1 MFSILNAGGDKKVQY
16 KIRELRIN
24 AGYTQEELAQ
34 KSGVNR
40 TTISAMENGN
50 EVNVSVK
57 LLKKLAEC
65 LHVKITDVFC

>member
-1 MFSILNAGGDKKVQY
+1 MKY
-16 KIRELRIN
+16 KIKELRLSM
-24 AGYTQEELAQ
+24 GMTQEELAN

-40 TTISAMENGN
+40 TTISALESGN

-65 LHVKITDVFC
+65 LNVEINDVFC